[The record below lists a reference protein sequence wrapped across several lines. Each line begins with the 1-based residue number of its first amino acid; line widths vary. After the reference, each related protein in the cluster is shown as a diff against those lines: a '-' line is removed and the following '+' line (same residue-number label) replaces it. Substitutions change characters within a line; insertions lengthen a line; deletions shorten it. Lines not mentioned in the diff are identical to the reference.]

1 MRTKHQQLLLLIE
14 QFARNEP
21 IQSIIDAEILAA
33 KLELDKTFVK
43 TGKED
48 LAVSN
53 YLNDLIVLRT
63 NHE

>member
-1 MRTKHQQLLLLIE
+1 MRTKHQQLLSLIE

-21 IQSIIDAEILAA
+21 IESIIDAEILAA

-43 TGKED
+43 AGKED
-48 LAVSN
+48 LAVSS

-63 NHE
+63 NYE

>member
-1 MRTKHQQLLLLIE
+1 MRTKHQQLLSLIG

-33 KLELDKTFVK
+33 KLELDISFVQ

-48 LAVSN
+48 VTLRN
-53 YLNDLIVLRT
+53 YVNDLIVLRT
-63 NHE
+63 THE